1 MAHARSAQTL
11 PEARSRPHGQGRDL
25 FFKVDHARGIDRYID
40 YFGGSPSL
48 AAAGD
53 ESGERLLESAR

>member
-11 PEARSRPHGQGRDL
+11 PEAPSRPHGQGRAL
-25 FFKVDHARGIDRYID
+25 FFKEDRARGIDRYID
-40 YFGGSPSL
+40 YFDGSPSQ

-53 ESGERLLESAR
+53 PCGERLLESAR